1 MFKLKFYSQFITR
14 IKSLNP
20 IVILLVIIISFIGL
34 TIFCSILYKT
44 RLDINIC
51 KNTTITS
58 TLNIEKA
65 SNNTWF
71 KLKPEETKTSTTTTT
86 ERTIFSDELLTISD
100 CGYYDRHNSST
111 LKLFLI
117 NFHFL

>member
-20 IVILLVIIISFIGL
+20 IAILLAIIISFIGL

-44 RLDINIC
+44 RLDINVC
-51 KNTTITS
+51 KNTTMTS
-58 TLNIEKA
+58 TLNIEKDF
-65 SNNTWF
+65 NNTWF
-71 KLKPEETKTSTTTTT
+71 KLKPEETETPTTTTTTTT

-100 CGYYDRHNSST
+100 CGYYDTHEE
-111 LKLFLI
+111 
-117 NFHFL
+117 